1 MEVSQGSFH
10 AINHLVATP
19 HPHPNPPLEGEGI
32 NQHIF
37 DEGAGAKRARSL
49 GEITGHV
56 GAENALF

>member
-1 MEVSQGSFH
+1 MGVSQGNFH

-19 HPHPNPPLEGEGI
+19 HAHPNIPLEWEGI

-37 DEGAGAKRARSL
+37 EEGAGAKLSL